1 MWGISMEAVKVANI
15 KKTYSRWLRPVKALR
30 GVSFKIEK
38 GTSVGLVGPNGA
50 GKSTLVKIMAGLLY
64 PDSGKVYLHVNP
76 PIGYVQ
82 EEPTFL
88 DTTVYKNIVYI
99 AELNDIPHSEMEPL
113 FEKFGLSDKK
123 DKLPSELSHGQRKRL
138 ALLRALLYKP
148 EFLILDEPFSG
159 LDPSV
164 ALWIKKLIQKLKKEK
179 VTLFISSHNLP

>member
-1 MWGISMEAVKVANI
+1 M
-15 KKTYSRWLRPVKALR
+15 
-30 GVSFKIEK
+30 
-38 GTSVGLVGPNGA
+38 GLVGPNGA